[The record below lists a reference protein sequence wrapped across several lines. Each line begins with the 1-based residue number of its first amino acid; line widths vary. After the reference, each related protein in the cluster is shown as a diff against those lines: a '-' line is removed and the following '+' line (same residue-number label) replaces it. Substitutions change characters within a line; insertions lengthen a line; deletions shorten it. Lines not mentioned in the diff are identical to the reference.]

1 MLAINCLMAMQH
13 NSLLYILMYDL
24 NAKINEHRV
33 YPKNGDILKTVHR
46 GPCNSMKIYGKPG

>member
-1 MLAINCLMAMQH
+1 MAMQH

-46 GPCNSMKIYGKPG
+46 GPCNSMEIYGKLG